1 MKAWITRTLLLV
13 VLLAGYS
20 RLAMGQG
27 CGVVMTKNYNAYVS
41 SSSDG
46 SYIYTSVTLEGSAT
60 CSQTPSCPCS
70 TATHTPKV
78 LNEVGG
84 VGGWIYGSPTC
95 VSCYVS
101 LQNNQALVA
110 AAGTT
115 STVTWE
121 GDITCSI
128 AGLFYDKG
136 GSGPVASYTSV
147 QHNYPGNPLP
157 TACWIS
163 QFFDHVTNG
172 KVHRAQDVV
181 NSNSTNNAGIKP
193 PYGTAVYAA
202 EGGTVAAEASGNGP
216 ATQGYPGCAG
226 QNVPANFVQ
235 IKGNDGYFTS
245 YVHVTPTVAIGVP
258 TSAGQQIGVTDNS
271 GCQSGGH
278 IHMVR
283 RDPNKNPV
291 NFTIPCVNPLPTNN
305 FADGLVNDDDPNY

>member
-1 MKAWITRTLLLV
+1 MKAWITRTLLLFV
-13 VLLAGYS
+13 FLAGYS

-27 CGVVMTKNYNAYVS
+27 CGIVMTKNYNAYVS

-84 VGGWIYGSPTC
+84 VGGWIYGSPSC
-95 VSCYVS
+95 VSCYIS

-110 AAGTT
+110 PAGTT

-121 GDITCSI
+121 GEIVCSI
-128 AGLFYDKG
+128 AGIFYDKG

-157 TACWIS
+157 SSCWIS
-163 QFFDHVTNG
+163 QFFDHVSNG
-172 KVHRAQDVV
+172 KLHQAQDVV
-181 NSNSTNNAGIKP
+181 NSNSTNNGGIKP

-202 EGGTVAAEASGNGP
+202 ESGKVVGWLQETAPLLRAIPLAQAKVYSRTMLRYKAAMGILRS
-216 ATQGYPGCAG
+216 T
-226 QNVPANFVQ
+226 F
-235 IKGNDGYFTS
+235 
-245 YVHVTPTVAIGVP
+245 
-258 TSAGQQIGVTDNS
+258 
-271 GCQSGGH
+271 
-278 IHMVR
+278 M
-283 RDPNKNPV
+283 
-291 NFTIPCVNPLPTNN
+291 
-305 FADGLVNDDDPNY
+305 